1 MIIFQLLLRKQIVD
15 IIIITKMS
23 VLKWDT
29 LLKVK
34 KMVIDMK
41 LLMNKD
47 MNLAFI
53 KILATILV

>member
-1 MIIFQLLLRKQIVD
+1 MIIFQLLLRKQIVN